1 MTLAE
6 KITMVKTLAN
16 ESDLTDAFVTVY
28 LNKAE
33 SAIRNRM
40 YPFNLPLD
48 SETGEPITFTVPAKY
63 EMLQCEL
70 ACNYI
75 LKRGGEGE
83 IRHDENGISRTY
95 DSVNEEKLL
104 MEVMQVII

>member
-1 MTLAE
+1 MTIAE
-6 KITMVKTLAN
+6 KITIVKTLTN

-40 YPFNLPLD
+40 YPFGLPLQNGQ
-48 SETGEPITFTVPAKY
+48 EITFTVPAKY

-70 ACNYI
+70 ACRYI
-75 LKRGGEGE
+75 LRRGGEGE
-83 IRHDENGISRTY
+83 ITHNENGINRTY
-95 DSVNEEKLL
+95 DSVNDEDLL
-104 MEVMQVII
+104 MEVMQVI

>member
-1 MTLAE
+1 METSA
-6 KITMVKTLAN
+6 KITTVKTLVN
-16 ESDLTDAFVTVY
+16 DSTLTDEFVTVY

-40 YPFNLPLD
+40 YPFGLPLQNGQ
-48 SETGEPITFTVPAKY
+48 EITFVVPTKY

-104 MEVMQVII
+104 MEVMQVIV

>member
-1 MTLAE
+1 METSA
-6 KITMVKTLAN
+6 KITTVKTLVN
-16 ESDLTDAFVTVY
+16 NSTLPDDFVTVY

-40 YPFNLPLD
+40 YPFGLPLQNGQ
-48 SETGEPITFTVPAKY
+48 EITFVVPAKY

-83 IRHDENGISRTY
+83 IKHDENGISRTY

-104 MEVMQVII
+104 MEVMQVIV

>member
-1 MTLAE
+1 METSA
-6 KITMVKTLAN
+6 KITTVKTLVN
-16 ESDLTDAFVTVY
+16 DSTLTDEFVTVY

-40 YPFNLPLD
+40 YPFGLPLQNGQ
-48 SETGEPITFTVPAKY
+48 EITFVVPAKY

-104 MEVMQVII
+104 MEVMQVIV

>member
-1 MTLAE
+1 METSA
-6 KITMVKTLAN
+6 KITTVKTLVN
-16 ESDLTDAFVTVY
+16 DSTLTDEFVTVY

-40 YPFNLPLD
+40 YPFGLPLQNGQ
-48 SETGEPITFTVPAKY
+48 EITFVVPTKY

-83 IRHDENGISRTY
+83 IKHDENGISRTY

-104 MEVMQVII
+104 MEVMQVIV

>member
-1 MTLAE
+1 METSA
-6 KITMVKTLAN
+6 KITTVKTLVN
-16 ESDLTDAFVTVY
+16 DSTLTDEFVTVY

-40 YPFNLPLD
+40 YPFGLPLQNGQ
-48 SETGEPITFTVPAKY
+48 EITFVVPAKY

-83 IRHDENGISRTY
+83 IKHDENGISRTY

-104 MEVMQVII
+104 MEVMQVIV

>member
-1 MTLAE
+1 METSA
-6 KITMVKTLAN
+6 KITTVKTLVN
-16 ESDLTDAFVTVY
+16 DSTLTDDFVTVY

-40 YPFNLPLD
+40 YPFGLPLQNGQ
-48 SETGEPITFTVPAKY
+48 EITFEVPAKY

-104 MEVMQVII
+104 MEVMQVIV

>member
-1 MTLAE
+1 METSA
-6 KITMVKTLAN
+6 KITTVKTLVN
-16 ESDLTDAFVTVY
+16 DSTLTDDFVTVY

-40 YPFNLPLD
+40 YPFGLPLQNGQ
-48 SETGEPITFTVPAKY
+48 EITFVVPAKY

-83 IRHDENGISRTY
+83 IKHDENGISRTY

-104 MEVMQVII
+104 MEVMQVIV

>member
-1 MTLAE
+1 METSV
-6 KITMVKTLAN
+6 KITTVKTLVN
-16 ESDLTDAFVTVY
+16 DSTLTDDFVTVY

-40 YPFNLPLD
+40 YPFGLPLQNGQ
-48 SETGEPITFTVPAKY
+48 EITFVVPAKY

-104 MEVMQVII
+104 MEVMQVIV